1 MKYVS
6 CNIHYEKGGLWKMR
20 SFKRKWTID
29 RTKYMTEPEVKELRR
44 VVESKADEDLEHGRT
59 TWPRF
64 WMALD
69 LAVSAGMRVSEI
81 AHLRVGNLHL
91 NNGEPRMRV
100 LGKGQ
105 KVRDVFISDYLMK
118 HLSDYLL
125 WKRLMDEP
133 MESEAFVLVSSHR
146 KPYSPRTLQYAFKV
160 CLREAG
166 LPLHYSIH
174 ACRHSY
180 GTILYRKT
188 KNLRLVQKQLGH
200 SSITTTTVYADVS
213 AEEATEAVNGLFEG
227 GDTKMK

>member
-1 MKYVS
+1 
-6 CNIHYEKGGLWKMR
+6 MR
-20 SFKRKWTID
+20 SFKRKWSLD

-44 VVESKADEDLEHGRT
+44 VVENMARKDLANGRT

-69 LAVSAGMRVSEI
+69 LAVSAGMRVSEV
-81 AHLRVGNLHL
+81 ATLRIGNLHL
-91 NNGEPRMRV
+91 NNREARMRV

-105 KVRDVFISDYLMK
+105 KERDIFISKDLMR
-118 HLSDYLL
+118 HISDYLL
-125 WKRLMDEP
+125 WKRLLEEP
-133 MESEAFVLVSSHR
+133 LAPEAFVLVSSHR
-146 KPYSPRTLQYAFKV
+146 KPYAIRTLQYAFKA
-160 CLREAG
+160 CLKEAG
-166 LPLHYSIH
+166 LPAHYSIH

-213 AEEATEAVNGLFEG
+213 AEESVEAVNGLFEG
-227 GDTKMK
+227 GGGK

>member
-1 MKYVS
+1 MR
-6 CNIHYEKGGLWKMR
+6 NFKGRWIL
-20 SFKRKWTID
+20 D

-44 VVESKADEDLEHGRT
+44 VVENMARKDLATGRT

-69 LAVSAGMRVSEI
+69 LAVSAGMRVSEV
-81 AHLRVGNLHL
+81 ATLRIGNLYL
-91 NNGEPRMRV
+91 NNREARMRV

-105 KVRDVFISDYLMK
+105 KERDIFISKDLMR

-125 WKRLMDEP
+125 WKRLLEEP
-133 MESEAFVLVSSHR
+133 MAPEAFVLVSSHR
-146 KPYSPRTLQYAFKV
+146 KPYAIRTLQYAFKV
-160 CLREAG
+160 CLKEAG
-166 LPLHYSIH
+166 LPAHYSIH

-213 AEEATEAVNGLFEG
+213 AEEAVEAVNGLFQG
-227 GDTKMK
+227 GERRDDMTPS

>member
-1 MKYVS
+1 
-6 CNIHYEKGGLWKMR
+6 MR
-20 SFKRKWTID
+20 SFKRKWSLD

-44 VVESKADEDLEHGRT
+44 VVENMARKDLATGRT

-69 LAVSAGMRVSEI
+69 LAVSAGMRVSEV
-81 AHLRVGNLHL
+81 ATLRIGNLHL
-91 NNGEPRMRV
+91 NNREARMRV

-105 KVRDVFISDYLMK
+105 KERDIFISKDLMR
-118 HLSDYLL
+118 HISDYLL
-125 WKRLMDEP
+125 WKRLLEEP
-133 MESEAFVLVSSHR
+133 LAPEAFVLVSSHR
-146 KPYSPRTLQYAFKV
+146 KPYAIRTLQYAFKV
-160 CLREAG
+160 CLKEAG
-166 LPLHYSIH
+166 LPAHYSIH

-213 AEEATEAVNGLFEG
+213 AEEAVEAVNGLFKG
-227 GDTKMK
+227 GERRDDMTPS

>member
-1 MKYVS
+1 MR
-6 CNIHYEKGGLWKMR
+6 NFKGRWIL
-20 SFKRKWTID
+20 D

-44 VVESKADEDLEHGRT
+44 VVESKARADLATGRT

-69 LAVSAGMRVSEI
+69 LAVSAGMRVSEV
-81 AHLRVGNLHL
+81 ATLRIGNLYL
-91 NNGEPRMRV
+91 NNREARMRV

-105 KVRDVFISDYLMK
+105 KERDIFISKDLMR
-118 HLSDYLL
+118 HISDYLL
-125 WKRLMDEP
+125 WKRLLEEP
-133 MESEAFVLVSSHR
+133 LAPEAFVLVSSHR
-146 KPYSPRTLQYAFKV
+146 KPYAIRTLQYAFKV
-160 CLREAG
+160 CLKEAG
-166 LPLHYSIH
+166 LPAHYSIH

-213 AEEATEAVNGLFEG
+213 AEEAVEAVNGLFKG
-227 GDTKMK
+227 GERRDDINQS

>member
-1 MKYVS
+1 
-6 CNIHYEKGGLWKMR
+6 MR
-20 SFKRKWTID
+20 NFKRRWILD

-44 VVESKADEDLEHGRT
+44 VVESKALSDLATGRT

-64 WMALD
+64 WMAID

-81 AHLRVGNLHL
+81 AGLRIGNLYL
-91 NNGEPRMRV
+91 NNGESRMRV

-105 KVRDVFISDYLMK
+105 KVRDVFTSNGLTK
-118 HLSDYLL
+118 HLSDYLR
-125 WKRLMDEP
+125 WKRLLEEP
-133 MESEAFVLVSSHR
+133 VEPDAFVLISSHR
-146 KPYSPRTLQYAFKV
+146 RHYSPRTLQYAFKV
-160 CLREAG
+160 CLKEAG

-200 SSITTTTVYADVS
+200 SSITTTTVYADVT
-213 AEEATEAVNGLFEG
+213 AEETLTAVNGLFEE
-227 GDTKMK
+227 GDG

>member
-1 MKYVS
+1 
-6 CNIHYEKGGLWKMR
+6 MR
-20 SFKRKWTID
+20 SFKRKWSLD

-44 VVESKADEDLEHGRT
+44 VVENMARKDLATGRT

-69 LAVSAGMRVSEI
+69 LAVSAGMRVSEV
-81 AHLRVGNLHL
+81 ATLRIGNLHL
-91 NNGEPRMRV
+91 NNREARMRV

-105 KVRDVFISDYLMK
+105 KERDIFISKDLMR

-125 WKRLMDEP
+125 WKRLLEEP
-133 MESEAFVLVSSHR
+133 LAPEAFVLVSSHR
-146 KPYSPRTLQYAFKV
+146 KPYAIRTLQYAFKV
-160 CLREAG
+160 CLKEAG
-166 LPLHYSIH
+166 LPAHYSIH

-200 SSITTTTVYADVS
+200 SSITTTTVYADVT
-213 AEEATEAVNGLFEG
+213 AEESVAAVNGLFEE
-227 GDTKMK
+227 GDTKMN